1 MSTGYH
7 KNLPQLPP
15 GYEYVREL
23 SAGNYGIVWLVHNN
37 NVKRDEAIKIL
48 FRKGETDYHRFCR
61 EIETIA
67 TLNHPNIVT
76 VYYAKPDE
84 LYFIMEYLETSFSSW
99 LKQKDFSSYEG
110 IKYLYQV
117 AKGLHFAHE
126 KDLIHRDL
134 KPGNILFT
142 KDMTPKITDFG
153 LVKNTGLAGVGQDDL
168 TGSLSVGTPR
178 YMSPEQW
185 EDSKVIDCRS
195 DVWSLGVMLY
205 EVIAKE
211 NPFADLSGFQLADAI
226 IRKPI
231 LPPSQI
237 NKKVSLWDKIAEPIC
252 MRALNRDL
260 GKRYQTAYEMAKDLE
275 KIFHIDEETMEIA
288 TEERSKPISFS
299 ATAIRLKEYS
309 DSHRS
314 QLIKLGWIALPIV
327 LVVVLFIILQKQHSS
342 ELQKLQAKYTLQEKL
357 AKKRQQEL
365 RSLEIEYKTK
375 LQEQTTK
382 VNLYEKQINDLQQ
395 QQIALLKK
403 QQQYIANDSNVD
415 VEKMKEKHQ
424 EELRELRDK
433 LQDEEQK
440 KKVLTTQ
447 WQKQKEELTQKYE
460 TNLQELVIARQKNQS
475 LQQKITAQ
483 SDENKQQQASLW
495 EEKHKELQA
504 QNQQLQ
510 SEIERL
516 VKFENSLYKI
526 TLITRSKDTKQ
537 VVNYLR
543 EKGFFIRRPVGVTK
557 TQNVC
562 IYFSKKNPPEPEL
575 ENKIDYIIDIMNKFG
590 IKMQKRMVRGG
601 KEREREIKLE
611 LKD

>member
-237 NKKVSLWDKIAEPIC
+237 NKRVGLWDKIAEPIC

-275 KIFHIDEETMEIA
+275 KIFQIDEETMEIA

-327 LVVVLFIILQKQHSS
+327 LVAMLFIILQKQHSS
-342 ELQKLQAKYTLQEKL
+342 ELQKLQAKYSVQEKL
-357 AKKRQQEL
+357 AKKRQQEF
-365 RSLEIEYKTK
+365 RSLEMEYKTK

-395 QQIALLKK
+395 QQIVLLKK
-403 QQQYIANDSNVD
+403 QQQYMANDKNTD
-415 VEKMKEKHQ
+415 VEKMKEIHE
-424 EELRELRDK
+424 EELRNLRDQ
-433 LQDEEQK
+433 LEDEEQK
-440 KKVLTTQ
+440 KKLLATQ

-460 TNLQELVIARQKNQS
+460 ANLQELVIERQKNQD

-495 EEKHKELQA
+495 EEKHKELQT

-510 SEIERL
+510 NEIERL

-543 EKGFFIRRPVGVTK
+543 EKGFFMRRPVGVTK

-575 ENKIDYIIDIMNKFG
+575 ENKIDYIIDIMNKRG

>member
-275 KIFHIDEETMEIA
+275 KIFQIDEETMEIA

-327 LVVVLFIILQKQHSS
+327 LVAMLFIILQKQHSS
-342 ELQKLQAKYTLQEKL
+342 ELQKLQAKYNVQEKL
-357 AKKRQQEL
+357 AKKRQQEF

-395 QQIALLKK
+395 QQIVLLKK
-403 QQQYIANDSNVD
+403 QQQYMANDKNTD
-415 VEKMKEKHQ
+415 VEKMKEIHE
-424 EELRELRDK
+424 EELRNLRDK
-433 LQDEEQK
+433 LEDEEQK
-440 KKVLTTQ
+440 KKLLATQ

-460 TNLQELVIARQKNQS
+460 ANLQELVIERQKNQD

-495 EEKHKELQA
+495 EEKHKELQT

-510 SEIERL
+510 NEIERL

-543 EKGFFIRRPVGVTK
+543 EKGFFMRRPVGVTK

-575 ENKIDYIIDIMNKFG
+575 ENKIDYIIDIMNKRG

>member
-23 SAGNYGIVWLVHNN
+23 SSGNYGIVWLVHNN

-99 LKQKDFSSYEG
+99 LKQKDFSSFEG

-126 KDLIHRDL
+126 KELIHRDL

-142 KDMTPKITDFG
+142 KDMIPKITDFG

-237 NKKVSLWDKIAEPIC
+237 NKRVNLWDKIAEPIC

-275 KIFHIDEETMEIA
+275 KIFNIDEETMEVA

-309 DSHRS
+309 DSHRP
-314 QLIKLGWIALPIV
+314 QLIKLGWVALVIVSIA
-327 LVVVLFIILQKQHSS
+327 VLFIVLQKQHSS
-342 ELQKLQAKYTLQEKL
+342 ELQKLQAKYTVQEKL

-365 RSLEIEYKTK
+365 IRLEIEYKTK
-375 LQEQTTK
+375 LKEQTTK
-382 VNLYEKQINDLQQ
+382 VNLYEEQINDLQK

-403 QQQYIANDSNVD
+403 QQQFMANDKNTD
-415 VEKMKEKHQ
+415 VEKITEKYE

-440 KKVLTTQ
+440 KKLLTTQ

-460 TNLQELVIARQKNQS
+460 ANLQELVIEKQKNQS
-475 LQQKITAQ
+475 LQQEISAQ
-483 SDENKQQQASLW
+483 EVKQPQVSLW
-495 EEKHKELQA
+495 EEKYKESQI

-510 SEIERL
+510 NEIERL

-526 TLITRSKDTKQ
+526 TLITRSKDTKRI
-537 VVNYLR
+537 VNYLL
-543 EKGFFIRRPVGVTK
+543 EKGFFLRRPVGVTK

-575 ENKIDYIIDIMNKFG
+575 ENKIDYIVDIMNKLG

-601 KEREREIKLE
+601 KEREKEIKLE